1 MVHDEKQFHATA
13 FSSDSDLNG
22 SGSTSHNVAK
32 LAKNTYWKLGLT
44 ASLAAATVC
53 LLDHHR
59 TVNATELNHSV
70 VPNSLSVINASH
82 STRSRSRISS
92 LLPRAFQKIAFSV
105 KSQLA
110 NVPKV
115 EPAPKDRL
123 SRTDLA
129 LDKLSS
135 NKKLNYANY
144 RNLQPINVLERVTS
158 THAEPKI
165 ALAAN
170 SSSTQVQQRIYRVQ
184 PGDTIN
190 RIAQKL
196 QVSKADLTALNKINN
211 SNIIFVNQQLKI
223 PTAVTE
229 SPLDATSRS
238 PSTKLASSKSTSKT
252 NIPASL
258 SKQNSV
264 SPTAPTEDPYITK
277 LKQEIDLLQGQSRDR
292 QSTKSIDLPT
302 ASRSLEKSAS
312 GVDLDSLSQNN
323 LNSELLKNQA
333 IALRLPPLPPSE
345 EYLPSAFDG
354 YIWPAQGVLT
364 SGYGWRW
371 GRLHQGI
378 DIAAPIGTPVLAAA
392 SGVVVGA
399 GWHSGYGNLVKI
411 EHLDGSVTFYGHN
424 QRILVTPGQKVEQ
437 GQQIA
442 EMGSTGH
449 STGSHV
455 HFEIHPE
462 SKEAIDPLV
471 LLGSR

>member
-13 FSSDSDLNG
+13 FSSDSDFKISN
-22 SGSTSHNVAK
+22 NVAK

-44 ASLAAATVC
+44 ASLAAVIC
-53 LLDHHR
+53 LPNHNR

-70 VPNSLSVINASH
+70 VPNSFSVINASY
-82 STRSRSRISS
+82 SSRSRSPFSS
-92 LLPRAFQKIAFSV
+92 LLPRVFQ
-105 KSQLA
+105 
-110 NVPKV
+110 
-115 EPAPKDRL
+115 
-123 SRTDLA
+123 
-129 LDKLSS
+129 
-135 NKKLNYANY
+135 
-144 RNLQPINVLERVTS
+144 
-158 THAEPKI
+158 KI

-196 QVSKADLTALNKINN
+196 QVSKADLIALNKINN

-223 PTAVTE
+223 PAAVTTA
-229 SPLDATSRS
+229 PLDASSRS
-238 PSTKLASSKSTSKT
+238 PSTTLASSKLTSKT
-252 NIPASL
+252 NISASPP
-258 SKQNSV
+258 KQNSV

-277 LKQEIDLLQGQSRDR
+277 LKQEIDLLREQSRDR
-292 QSTKSIDLPT
+292 QNTNSVDLPP
-302 ASRSLEKSAS
+302 ASRSLEKSVS
-312 GVDLDSLSQNN
+312 EVDRDLVSQNN

-371 GRLHQGI
+371 GRLHRGI

-399 GWHSGYGNLVKI
+399 GWHSGYGNLIKL
-411 EHLDGSVTFYGHN
+411 EHLDGSFTLYGHTN
-424 QRILVTPGQKVEQ
+424 KILVTHGQKVEQ

-442 EMGSTGH
+442 EMGNTGN
-449 STGSHV
+449 STGSHL

>member
-13 FSSDSDLNG
+13 FSSDFDLKISN
-22 SGSTSHNVAK
+22 NVAK

-44 ASLAAATVC
+44 ASLAAVIC
-53 LLDHHR
+53 LPDHNR

-70 VPNSLSVINASH
+70 VPNSFSVINASH
-82 STRSRSRISS
+82 SSRSRSPFSS
-92 LLPRAFQKIAFSV
+92 LLPQVFQK
-105 KSQLA
+105 
-110 NVPKV
+110 
-115 EPAPKDRL
+115 
-123 SRTDLA
+123 T
-129 LDKLSS
+129 
-135 NKKLNYANY
+135 
-144 RNLQPINVLERVTS
+144 
-158 THAEPKI
+158 

-196 QVSKADLTALNKINN
+196 QVSKADLIALNKINN

-223 PTAVTE
+223 PAAVTTA
-229 SPLDATSRS
+229 PLDATSRS
-238 PSTKLASSKSTSKT
+238 PSTTLTSSKLTSKT
-252 NIPASL
+252 NIPASTP
-258 SKQNSV
+258 KQNSV

-277 LKQEIDLLQGQSRDR
+277 LKQEIDLLREQSRDR
-292 QSTKSIDLPT
+292 ESTNSVDLPT

-312 GVDLDSLSQNN
+312 GVDLDLVSQNN
-323 LNSELLKNQA
+323 LNSELLKTQA

-371 GRLHQGI
+371 GRLHRGI

-399 GWHSGYGNLVKI
+399 GWHSGYGNLIKI
-411 EHLDGSVTFYGHN
+411 EHLDGSVTLYGHTN
-424 QRILVTPGQKVEQ
+424 KILVTHAQKVEQ

-442 EMGSTGH
+442 EMGNTGN
-449 STGSHV
+449 STGSHL
-455 HFEIHPE
+455 HFEIHPK

-471 LLGSR
+471 LLGSK